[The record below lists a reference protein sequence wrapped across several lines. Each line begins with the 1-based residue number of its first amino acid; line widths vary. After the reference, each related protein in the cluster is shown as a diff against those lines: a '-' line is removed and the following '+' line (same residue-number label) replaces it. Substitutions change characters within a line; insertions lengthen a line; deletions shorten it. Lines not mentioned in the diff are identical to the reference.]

1 MGQYDSSFPARTI
14 RKHKVMASKVLLA
27 ALVAVASAVG
37 PPAPYAPQEAY
48 PDLPPVYNY
57 QYGVNDPEYSG
68 AVFTHQENRA
78 DYNTAG
84 EYRVNLPDGRVQ
96 IVTYTAGP
104 EGYIADVKYEGE
116 AVYAE
121 VAPYKPAPPP
131 AYKPAPAPY
140 KPAPIPVVKVVPA
153 PAPYKPIVVPA
164 PAPYKPIVV
173 PAPAYRP
180 APAPYRPAPVVYA
193 PAPAPY
199 KPVVKVV
206 PVPAYKPA
214 PAPYKPAPVYH
225 SAPVYHAPTGYH
237 AAPLAPKYTPKK
249 YGYTVVTPAPVA
261 EVKEA
266 VVEEAAPVEE
276 APVEEAAPAP
286 APVEKAA
293 APAPAPY
300 AAAPAPEAPVV
311 PAYEAPAAT

>member
-1 MGQYDSSFPARTI
+1 MGSTI
-14 RKHKVMASKVLLA
+14 LPSRPEHRMHRVMASKVLFA
-27 ALVAVASAVG
+27 TLVAVASAAG

-68 AVFTHQENRA
+68 AVFSQQEHRA
-78 DYNTAG
+78 DYDTNG

-96 IVTYTAGP
+96 IVTYSAGP
-104 EGYIADVKYEGE
+104 EGYVADVKYEGE

-121 VAPYKPAPPP
+121 VKPYKPAPPP

-140 KPAPIPVVKVVPA
+140 KPVVKVVPA
-153 PAPYKPIVVPA
+153 PVVKVVAAPAPYKPA
-164 PAPYKPIVV
+164 PAPYK
-173 PAPAYRP
+173 
-180 APAPYRPAPVVYA
+180 PAPVVYA

-199 KPVVKVV
+199 KPAPAPYKPAPVVKV
-206 PVPAYKPA
+206 A

-225 SAPVYHAPTGYH
+225 AAPVYHVAPVYHKPTGYH

-249 YGYTVVTPAPVA
+249 YGYQVVTTPAPA
-261 EVKEA
+261 PEVKAALEEEA
-266 VVEEAAPVEE
+266 APVVEEAAAPAPVEE
-276 APVEEAAPAP
+276 AAAPAP

-293 APAPAPY
+293 PAS
-300 AAAPAPEAPVV
+300 EAPIV
-311 PAYEAPAAT
+311 PAYEAPATTEAAAAAESYRRLY